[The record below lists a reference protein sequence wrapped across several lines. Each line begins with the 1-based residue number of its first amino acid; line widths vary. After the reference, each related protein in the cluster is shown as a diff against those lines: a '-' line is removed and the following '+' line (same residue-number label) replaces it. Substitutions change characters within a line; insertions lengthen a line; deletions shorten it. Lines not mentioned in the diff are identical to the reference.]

1 MSYICPRCH
10 YETGFICNIKKHLN
24 RKKICE
30 AIYDDIQVNDILLKY
45 QNDKNIEK
53 KYQCEYCDKNFNSK
67 QGKYQHKQIC
77 KNKGKTIID
86 ESDKI
91 IKMQEEINQ
100 LKELISHQPTTIIN
114 NNVTNIQNIQ
124 QNNQQNN
131 IVIENF
137 CKEDVEFISDNFI
150 RKCLSR
156 VTYGFED
163 LTKKIHFNPNKP
175 EYHNVTI
182 VNKKDPYLEVF
193 KDNKWQ
199 FQDKNIVLDALI
211 KQCFDILSSHY
222 DRYEGEIKAQF
233 SYTQL
238 KQVDQLVDNLYNK
251 DKSTQSKLRQYLY
264 LVILNNR
271 NIAKEKI

>member
-1 MSYICPRCH
+1 MFTCKRCG
-10 YETGFICNIKKHLN
+10 YETNLKTNLGLHLKRKNICN
-24 RKKICE
+24 
-30 AIYDDIQVNDILLKY
+30 AIISDISIDDLLKE
-45 QNDKNIEK
+45 ITVEK
-53 KYQCEYCDKNFNSK
+53 IYKELTYDCDFCKKKFNHAS
-67 QGKYQHKQIC
+67 GKSRHMKTC
-77 KNKGKTIID
+77 KETNYKL
-86 ESDKI
+86 EQ
-91 IKMQEEINQ
+91 MQEEINQ
-100 LKELISHQPTTIIN
+100 LKELISHQPTTINNIN
-114 NNVTNIQNIQ
+114 NITNNI
-124 QNNQQNN
+124 QNN
-131 IVIENF
+131 IVLENF
-137 CKEDVEFISDNFI
+137 CKEDVEFISDTFI

-156 VTYGFED
+156 VANGFED

-182 VNKKDPYLEVF
+182 ANKKDSYLEVF

-199 FQDKNIVLDALI
+199 FQDKNVTLDALI

-222 DRYEGEIKAQF
+222 DKYEDEIKSQF

-271 NIAKEKI
+271 NMTNKV